1 MDHPCQ
7 PSVDATLTRPSG
19 TLSRRERDW
28 WQAVWSNAISVR
40 QQALL
45 IVVLQLQLR
54 YRKCAHF
61 REGAYIEVENVRTAS
76 LRTKGAYI
84 SGSDVR
90 TCNFEA
96 MTNRLRFA
104 QARRRGERFLPKV
117 ICAPLAG

>member
-1 MDHPCQ
+1 MNHHCQ
-7 PSVDATLTRPSG
+7 PLDDVTLTRPSA
-19 TLSRRERDW
+19 TLSRRERGLRVTVFDI
-28 WQAVWSNAISVR
+28 AISVR
-40 QQALL
+40 RGRLL
-45 IVVLQLQLR
+45 TTELQLQPR
-54 YRKCAHF
+54 YRKCVHF
-61 REGAYIEVENVRTAS
+61 QGGAYIEVEKVRTAS